1 MSPIYY
7 PFNGHMDEE
16 QLITA
21 VLRIKLDG
29 SASTASEVHAALI
42 AEGHKDLTLSQV
54 KKAASKATKRQG
66 DVPKPQEPVATGEA
80 TAASASKKEQKA
92 KAQAES
98 IMKAAETH
106 MMEMNRLLRLAI
118 GDDEYSAAIATSDR
132 GEKFIKIVTERALS
146 AQLTEADAPCPRER
160 LAADLAT
167 LEWMLLAEK
176 GGTLNLPEEA
186 RETATTQIERLKGI
200 RARKTYEADKADR
213 SWVSECFLL
222 PEADAAATAVEL
234 GPPSGVDYTA
244 NSGVVNREATGASLD
259 RLVAKSGMLA
269 VGGGF
274 DDDID

>member
-1 MSPIYY
+1 MWSPIYS
-7 PFNGHMDEE
+7 FNGHMDEE

-66 DVPKPQEPVATGEA
+66 DVLKPQEPVATGEA

-146 AQLTEADAPCPRER
+146 AQLMEADAPCPH
-160 LAADLAT
+160 
-167 LEWMLLAEK
+167 
-176 GGTLNLPEEA
+176 
-186 RETATTQIERLKGI
+186 
-200 RARKTYEADKADR
+200 RAPRRRPRDAG
-213 SWVSECFLL
+213 V
-222 PEADAAATAVEL
+222 DAA
-234 GPPSGVDYTA
+234 G
-244 NSGVVNREATGASLD
+244 REGRHAQSARGGARD
-259 RLVAKSGMLA
+259 G
-269 VGGGF
+269 
-274 DDDID
+274 DDAD

>member
-1 MSPIYY
+1 
-7 PFNGHMDEE
+7 MDEE

-118 GDDEYSAAIATSDR
+118 GDDEYSPLSGGQIFRAKTQRPLRR
-132 GEKFIKIVTERALS
+132 GKIQILYRWYQGRPLLWEGL
-146 AQLTEADAPCPRER
+146 AD
-160 LAADLAT
+160 
-167 LEWMLLAEK
+167 
-176 GGTLNLPEEA
+176 
-186 RETATTQIERLKGI
+186 
-200 RARKTYEADKADR
+200 
-213 SWVSECFLL
+213 
-222 PEADAAATAVEL
+222 
-234 GPPSGVDYTA
+234 
-244 NSGVVNREATGASLD
+244 
-259 RLVAKSGMLA
+259 
-269 VGGGF
+269 
-274 DDDID
+274 